1 MSDLAQVASLAVEIA
16 LDAGAL
22 QRRRFSEPRTIDT
35 KSSSIDLVTDV
46 DRASEKLIVERIQDA
61 RPRDGILSEELG
73 NVTESRN
80 GWLWVIDPLDG
91 TTNYAHGVPHFAV
104 SIGVE
109 HDGEREV
116 GVVYDPIQNESF
128 TAVRGLGTT
137 LNGIPTC
144 VSSETRLDRAL
155 LATLRRPYAYLI
167 PAELTNVIDKLR
179 QHGVVLGTLDDD
191 AELSVEVYRIDEVK
205 HAERE
210 FQKHRIATVEA
221 TPRSEPSRMPAGT
234 VVVRTGQPLGNLIVY
249 MLEPEC
255 EDGLTAWN
263 YFDEQLR
270 VDADFPVVRM
280 LDPIKPR

>member
-1 MSDLAQVASLAVEIA
+1 MNELAQVASLAVEVA

-80 GWLWVIDPLDG
+80 GWRWVIDPLDG

-137 LNGIPTC
+137 LNGTPTC

-155 LATLRRPYAYLI
+155 LATGFGYDVHEAETIENLEHFARFLRVARGIRRPGSAALDLAYVAAGRFDGYWEMHLAAWDVAAGLLLVSEAGGAVTGFAGEPT
-167 PAELTNVIDKLR
+167 PADGACIVASNRRLHPALLA
-179 QHGVVLGTLDDD
+179 VL
-191 AELSVEVYRIDEVK
+191 A
-205 HAERE
+205 A
-210 FQKHRIATVEA
+210 
-221 TPRSEPSRMPAGT
+221 
-234 VVVRTGQPLGNLIVY
+234 
-249 MLEPEC
+249 
-255 EDGLTAWN
+255 
-263 YFDEQLR
+263 
-270 VDADFPVVRM
+270 
-280 LDPIKPR
+280 